1 MKRFITFTMAVLLGL
16 VSSQSPSSQIDFETN
31 SKQLALSTDK
41 ENLAAIAANCLVY
54 EDLTLFNLTAIRGPY
69 QVKFDLDKK
78 EANLD

>member
-16 VSSQSPSSQIDFETN
+16 VSSQSPSNQIDFETN
-31 SKQLALSTDK
+31 SKDLVLSTDK

-78 EANLD
+78 EPNLD